1 MRDKLVTLIGGGGF
15 IGRYVAQELLAAG
28 ARVRVVERD
37 PRSAWFVKPLGGLGQ
52 TQFAAADV
60 TRPETLAR
68 VVAGSDAVVYLV
80 GTWGPKFEAVH
91 VDGAR
96 AAAEAAAATGAGSF
110 VLVSALGADAGSES
124 RYFATKAA
132 GEAAVRAAFPAA
144 TILRPATV
152 FGPEDTFLNRFAAMM
167 SGCVMPV
174 LRPETRFQPVFV
186 VDVARAV
193 AAAVAD
199 PAAHGQT
206 YELAGPEVLSMR
218 ALLDW
223 LAAATGRSP
232 NFVALPDAMGSLV
245 AALPGGP
252 LTRDQWKM
260 LRTDT
265 VAGGTLPGLAALGIT
280 PTPVEAVAPSWL
292 VRYRKAGRFGLRAAA

>member
-60 TRPETLAR
+60 TKPETLAR
-68 VVAGSDAVVYLV
+68 VIAGSDAVVYLV
-80 GTWGPKFEAVH
+80 GTWGPKFDAVH

-96 AAAEAAAATGAGSF
+96 VAAEAAAATGAGSF
-110 VLVSALGADAGSES
+110 VLVSALGADAASDS

-152 FGPEDTFLNRFAAMM
+152 FGPEDSFLNRFAAMM
-167 SGCVMPV
+167 GCSVTPV

-193 AAAVAD
+193 AAVLAD
-199 PAAHGQT
+199 PATHGQI

-223 LAAATGRSP
+223 LAATTGRSP
-232 NFVALPDAMGSLV
+232 NFVALPDAMGALV

-260 LRTDT
+260 LRTDS
-265 VAGGTLPGLAALGIT
+265 VAGGTLPGLAALGIA